1 MMLLRWEVGVAVTA
15 QEKMAKLFCI
25 LHCRAASECPSYSS
39 KRRWEKMKWP
49 QAKAKFRS
57 SDVRTVKAR

>member
-1 MMLLRWEVGVAVTA
+1 MAVTA